1 MSNSRVEEIQAAY
14 LAEEGRRLD
23 KVYKASDLPLS
34 YDALTA
40 EWLSDA
46 LGSAH
51 PGAQV
56 TGFELGPVD
65 SGSANR
71 RKIAVTWNAAGI
83 AAGLPTRLFC
93 KATHD
98 LANRV
103 VLGISGGAYGEVA
116 FFKHIR
122 PLLNIEAPV
131 SYFSAFDPQ
140 NINSLS
146 ILKDISDDVL
156 SFCDHHTDMTR
167 ARIESEMS
175 LLAVAH
181 GQGYGD
187 PAVRDA
193 LQHIGTWPEF
203 FTKTLDFGMKEG
215 SSQGFLDAEEVIPAA
230 TWRRFP
236 EVWDKTIQSVELH
249 NQLPL
254 TLMHGDVHLKN
265 WYIAGNGEMGLGDWQ
280 CVSRGH
286 WSRDVCYAIASALTV
301 ENRRAWESDLLRFY
315 LDRLHAAGG
324 PKVAFDD
331 AWLAYRQQLMTALTW
346 WTITLRPT
354 DDLPDMQPRDI
365 TMEMLRRIGTAVDD
379 CGSLDSFG

>member
-1 MSNSRVEEIQAAY
+1 MSNGRVEKIQVAY
-14 LAEEGRRLD
+14 LAEEGRRHD
-23 KVYKASDLPLS
+23 KVTSTRDLPLS
-34 YDALTA
+34 YEALTA
-40 EWLSDA
+40 EWLTDA

-56 TGFELGPVD
+56 THFELGPVD

-71 RKIAVTWNAAGI
+71 RKIAVAWNAAGN

-98 LANRV
+98 LANRI
-103 VLGISGGAYGEVA
+103 VLGVSGGAYGEVT
-116 FFKHIR
+116 FFQHIR
-122 PLLNIEAPV
+122 PLLDIEAPV
-131 SYFSAFDPQ
+131 SYFSAFDPR

-146 ILKDISDDVL
+146 ILKDISGDVL

-167 ARIESEMS
+167 ARAESQMS
-175 LLAVAH
+175 LLAAAH

-187 PAVRDA
+187 KAVGSA
-193 LQHIGTWPEF
+193 LQHLGTWPEF
-203 FTKTLDFGMKEG
+203 FTRTLDFGMKEG
-215 SSQGFLDAEEVIPAA
+215 SSQGFLDAEEVIPA
-230 TWRRFP
+230 TVYRRFP
-236 EVWDKTIQSVELH
+236 EVWDKTIQSIERH
-249 NQLPL
+249 KILPL

-301 ENRRAWESDLLRFY
+301 ENRRAWESDLLRLY
-315 LDRLHAAGG
+315 LDQLHAAGG

-331 AWLAYRQQLMTALTW
+331 AWLNYRQQLMTALTW

-365 TMEMLRRIGTAVDD
+365 TLEMIGRISAAVDD
-379 CGSLDSFG
+379 VGTLDAF